1 MVLEYMIFKRLFL
14 FQNEEEKCQVVIRKS
29 TEWFTVKKKQWK
41 KKKRRNSELEQVSFG
56 LVSFCER

>member
-14 FQNEEEKCQVVIRKS
+14 FQNEEEKWQAVIRKS

-41 KKKRRNSELEQVSFG
+41 KKEKEEETVS
-56 LVSFCER
+56 